1 MSDLEQRLRRKVQVF
16 PMTGGGSL
24 NGRCYITDDGKRLAN
39 PDGPEAA
46 DRLRQYREACELVR
60 ETMGTQSNGGTGW
73 MAQFEALAFPPALKE
88 TTDVD

>member
-1 MSDLEQRLRRKVQVF
+1 MSDLEQRLRERALRD
-16 PMTGGGSL
+16 TL
-24 NGRCYITDDGKRLAN
+24 DTDRLSIK
-39 PDGPEAA
+39 AA